1 MNIPVH
7 FKFKKKKIGLI
18 GRGFGGKVDRI
29 KGFISQ
35 RTLPWPV
42 CSNFIKIQSH
52 NRKEVFGK

>member
-7 FKFKKKKIGLI
+7 FKLKKKNQFGH
-18 GRGFGGKVDRI
+18 GFGGKVDRI

-42 CSNFIKIQSH
+42 YSNFIKIQSH
-52 NRKEVFGK
+52 NRKEVFGE